1 MSAPAS
7 AVLDPAN
14 TRFIKLKD
22 WMTRWGVSRT
32 YLYEHQ
38 HDAGFPKIVRLGKCA
53 RVRIE
58 EIEAYER
65 NQAAST
71 EPAQQQ

>member
-14 TRFIKLKD
+14 TRFIKLKE

-38 HDAGFPKIVRLGKCA
+38 RDAGFPKIVRLGKCA

-65 NQAAST
+65 TQAGFT
-71 EPAQQQ
+71 DQPRQ